1 VPQERCRVSGAQSIK
16 VPETPYAN
24 LLLQFFVVRTC
35 LMSEEEEEEEEEE
48 EASLSSS
55 KQIMHSTKMDGEEEG

>member
-1 VPQERCRVSGAQSIK
+1 VPQERCRVSGAQSVK

-35 LMSEEEEEEEEEE
+35 LMSEEEEEEEEE
-48 EASLSSS
+48 ASLSSS